1 MSAAAAETVRIVP
14 YEDRHRAALSV
25 LVVDIQRG
33 EFGLNASAGDQP
45 DLVDP
50 AGFFREAGGEI
61 WVALTGGPPMDE
73 VVGAVAILD
82 FGERRAALRK
92 MFVRADMRGRP
103 HRIAERLLETLI
115 AWARERDF
123 TEIYLDTL
131 AAFAAARRFYA
142 RHGFE
147 ELTKADMPA
156 DFPAMNWNA
165 RFFRRRLQ
173 AVDT

>member
-1 MSAAAAETVRIVP
+1 VSDAGSETVRIVP
-14 YEDRHRAALSV
+14 YEARYREALAV

-33 EFGLNASAGDQP
+33 EFGLNASAAGQP

-50 AGFFREAGGEI
+50 AGFFRGGGGEI
-61 WVALTGGPPMDE
+61 WLALAGTPPREE
-73 VVGAVAILD
+73 VVGSVALLD

-92 MFVRADMRGRP
+92 MFVRADMRGKQ
-103 HRIAERLLETLI
+103 HLIAERLLDALL
-115 AWARERDF
+115 AWARAQDF

-131 AAFAAARRFYA
+131 QAFKAAHRFYA

-147 ELTKADMPA
+147 ELSKADMPR

-165 RFFRRRLQ
+165 RFFRLRL
-173 AVDT
+173 